1 MPEIIQVIV
10 GGLLIGGMFSF
21 IAIGLNVVFGVM
33 EIVNFAH
40 GSIVMLGMYFAYWLS
55 VLFHVDP
62 YIAIFLGVPVFFIFG
77 VCVQKILINRVL
89 NAPPINQFLLT
100 LGLMLF
106 LDNLALLL
114 WKPDYRTIKMSY
126 TASVINIGGIDISIT
141 RLVAFGIMLASVTIL
156 QQFLTKTYLGKAIRA
171 TADDREGAS
180 LVGINVPRVYLFTF
194 GLSSAL
200 AGIAGIAIIP
210 FFYVFPYVGVHFVIT
225 AYIVVVLGGLGR
237 FTGALI
243 GGLIIGASESLAGLY
258 LYGSLKMVV
267 PLVIFIGVLL
277 FRPSGIFAGK

>member
-10 GGLLIGGMFSF
+10 GGLLIGGMFSL
-21 IAIGLNVVFGVM
+21 IAIALNVVFGVM

-40 GSIVMLGMYFAYWLS
+40 GSFVMLGMYFAYWLS

-106 LDNLALLL
+106 LATALLL
-114 WKPDYRTIKMSY
+114 WKPDYRTIKMGY
-126 TASVINIGGIDISIT
+126 TASVINIGGINISIT
-141 RLVAFGIMLASVTIL
+141 RLVAFGIMLASVIVL
-156 QQFLTKTYLGKAIRA
+156 QQFLTKTYLGGAIRA

-200 AGIAGIAIIP
+200 AGIAGISDYSILLCLSLRWSSLCHHRLHRCGFRWSRQFHWSINRW
-210 FFYVFPYVGVHFVIT
+210 FDYWSFG
-225 AYIVVVLGGLGR
+225 
-237 FTGALI
+237 
-243 GGLIIGASESLAGLY
+243 IIGWTLSVRVAENG
-258 LYGSLKMVV
+258 G
-267 PLVIFIGVLL
+267 
-277 FRPSGIFAGK
+277 PSGHFYWCIAF